1 MNLQIARS
9 VFFMASLALTTAAV
23 AAWHE
28 PRPGVVRVEDGQ
40 GLCAFPKAQKAES
53 AAAAQPSHNLL
64 LLMLGLTQG
73 LRSGA

>member
-9 VFFMASLALTTAAV
+9 LFFLASLAVTTAAV
-23 AAWHE
+23 AAWDQ
-28 PRPGVVRVEDGQ
+28 PRPGVLRAEDGQ
-40 GLCAFPKAQKAES
+40 GLCLFPKAQKSE
-53 AAAAQPSHNLL
+53 AAAEAQPGHNLL